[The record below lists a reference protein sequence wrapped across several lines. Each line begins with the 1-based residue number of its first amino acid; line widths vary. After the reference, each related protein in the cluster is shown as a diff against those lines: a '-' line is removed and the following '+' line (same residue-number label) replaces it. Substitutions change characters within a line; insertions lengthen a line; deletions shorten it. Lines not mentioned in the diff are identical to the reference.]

1 MNNISLILF
10 DFVYWIC
17 LCMHATRLKLRLV
30 NNVTEYH
37 KLFMEEDECR
47 LTVIQYQLQKQQKN

>member
-47 LTVIQYQLQKQQKN
+47 LTVIQYQL

>member
-1 MNNISLILF
+1 
-10 DFVYWIC
+10 
-17 LCMHATRLKLRLV
+17 MHATRLKLLLV

-47 LTVIQYQLQKQQKN
+47 LTVIQSQLYRQQKS